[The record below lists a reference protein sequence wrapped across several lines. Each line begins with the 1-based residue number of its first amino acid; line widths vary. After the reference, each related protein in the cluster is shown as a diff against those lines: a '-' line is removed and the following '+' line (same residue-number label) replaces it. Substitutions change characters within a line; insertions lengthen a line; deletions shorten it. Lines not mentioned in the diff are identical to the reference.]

1 MVGVVCLAGI
11 WFTMSLVIS
20 GLAFPDAALLALTK
34 VGIVSAS
41 VVAGVIGASV
51 IWFSA
56 APTKTFPAASA
67 DDADA

>member
-1 MVGVVCLAGI
+1 MVGVACLAGI
-11 WFTMSLVIS
+11 GFTMSLVIS
-20 GLAFPDAALLALTK
+20 GLAAPDASLRALPK

-56 APTKTFPAASA
+56 APTKTFPAAI
-67 DDADA
+67 ADA